1 MRFVRLLALALA
13 LPVAVAGGVAAQE
26 SSAPAAA
33 TTNDAASLGLALDA
47 LDPVEAGCRLSFVI
61 TNGMAAEI
69 EDLSVEIAV
78 FAADGGFDKM
88 LRLNF
93 GLLLDGKTRVRQF
106 DVAGTPCEGIGS
118 VLVNDIA
125 ACEAAALQP
134 VDCLRAMRVTSR
146 GDVPFGL

>member
-1 MRFVRLLALALA
+1 MRVVRPLAIALALS
-13 LPVAVAGGVAAQE
+13 LAGGA
-26 SSAPAAA
+26 SAEEGQDAAA
-33 TTNDAASLGLALDA
+33 TDASLGLALDA

-78 FAADGGFDKM
+78 FGADGGFDKM

-125 ACEAAALQP
+125 ACEAASLQP
-134 VDCLRAMRVTSR
+134 VDCLRAMTVTSR
-146 GDVPFGL
+146 GDVPFRL